1 MTKVYCI
8 GCGLVTPVGN
18 APSEVLS
25 AVRAGKSAFRLY
37 DGWPEPYYASL
48 LDREGFEGPSFFDH
62 IALQAARTAVQE
74 AGIDASGARVGLVLS
89 TIKGNIEKID
99 TDDVSLAAAA
109 ETLAQG
115 LGVKT
120 KPVVVSNA
128 CISGLAA
135 LLQGVRMIRSG
146 AYDHII
152 VVGAEVQSRFIV
164 TGFQSLKALSLN
176 PCKPFDADRDGLN
189 VGEAAAAMVL
199 SAHPVPFDPHPVS
212 ENYFSGRD
220 PKNQFPETSTEP
232 ALQGDPKNQFSETST
247 EPALQGDPKNQFPET
262 STKPAPVIPSE
273 ASVSPWE
280 IVDGAVRNDAN
291 HISGPS
297 RTGEGSYN
305 ALRYVLE
312 GVSAEELAFVNVHGT
327 ATRYNDQ
334 MEAIALNRAGL
345 QEVPVNALKGIFG
358 HTMGAAGILESIVS
372 MKACDA
378 GVVLPTQGFSQ
389 MGVEPAVNVSAQER
403 KTDKKAFVKL
413 LSGFGGVNGAL
424 LFRKGGAR

>member
-1 MTKVYCI
+1 MTKVFCI

-18 APSEVLS
+18 TPSEVLA

-48 LDREGFEGPSFFDH
+48 LDRNGFEGPSFFDH

-74 AGIDASGARVGLVLS
+74 AGIDASSARVGLVLS

-99 TDDVSLAAAA
+99 TEDVSLAAAA
-109 ETLAQG
+109 DTLAKG

-120 KPVVVSNA
+120 TPVVVSNA

-135 LLQGVRMIRSG
+135 LLQGVRMIRSD

-176 PCKPFDADRDGLN
+176 PCKPFDADREGLN

-199 SAHPVPFDPHPVS
+199 SAQPVS
-212 ENYFSGRD
+212 FEPRPVSGNYFSQGFA
-220 PKNQFPETSTEP
+220 KNQFPETSTRLP
-232 ALQGDPKNQFSETST
+232 HGVDWPF
-247 EPALQGDPKNQFPET
+247 
-262 STKPAPVIPSE
+262 
-273 ASVSPWE
+273 WE
-280 IVDGAVRNDAN
+280 IVEGAVRNDAN

-345 QEVPVNALKGIFG
+345 QDVPVNALKGIFG

-378 GVVLPTQGFSQ
+378 GVILPTQGFCQ
-389 MGVEPAVNVSAQER
+389 MGVEPAVNVSALER
-403 KTDKKAFVKL
+403 KTDRKVFVKL

-424 LFRKGGAR
+424 LFRKGGAE